1 MLAVRGGMGLEL
13 GAAAVS
19 ASFGLCVILILELD
33 SRGICHGLAVVLLLF
48 SVFVDEGEW
57 LVEEAAANPEEDGL
71 WRGGWVDEAPSGNPN
86 ARAAALA

>member
-1 MLAVRGGMGLEL
+1 M
-13 GAAAVS
+13 
-19 ASFGLCVILILELD
+19 
-33 SRGICHGLAVVLLLF
+33 VLLLF

-71 WRGGWVDEAPSGNPN
+71 WRGGCVDEAPSGNPN